1 MAEAITLFGGQGAGP
16 EDWRAN
22 AASGSRASVAVET
35 APAGPSLRFDFALAG
50 HGAWAIAR
58 RELAFELPPAYVFVL
73 RMRGAAAP
81 AELQLK
87 LVDASGGNVWWW
99 RRKAF
104 TPSPETQRIV
114 LHRASLE
121 FAWGPRSGGDP
132 DRVAAVE
139 LAVASD
145 AGAAGA
151 FWIEALFVEPRE
163 AASGAPRARAARASS
178 CTPGHAAE
186 HALEADPSTCWRPA
200 ADDVTPWL
208 ELDLGERRECGG
220 LLVDFAEASAPACRV
235 LASEDGASW
244 TGLAETKARPGARH
258 WLRTGET
265 DARLLRLALAA
276 GAGGVAHAAVVPI
289 ELAVSPIR
297 WATARARAAE
307 RGRYPRHLLGEHAYW
322 ALVGGDGDLSKGLLG
337 EDGALELAAE
347 ACSVEPFLWTGDRT
361 ISWADVER
369 SASLEDGSLPIPTVC
384 WEAAGLRLTITPFAS
399 GAAGRSA
406 LLARYTLENLGA
418 AACEARLFLAV
429 RPFQVTPGW
438 QSLNLA
444 GGVARIER
452 VECDGARVSIDGA
465 RTIVALSA
473 ADGFG
478 AASSETGLAAL
489 FEGHLPG
496 AQRADDPLGF
506 AEAALAFDFSLAP
519 GGRESVWF
527 GAPFFEETP
536 ALPSG
541 LARREAA
548 AFGEARLA
556 EAIAHW
562 RERLARIPISLPPCA
577 APFEQSLRAS
587 VAWILVNREG
597 PRIQPGPRCYRRSWI
612 RDGTLTGLAIAEM
625 GFADEARAF
634 LRWYAP
640 YQLADGRVPCAVDR
654 KGVDSAVEHD
664 SHGQLAWGVVELY
677 RLTRDEAFLR
687 ELWPHVSRAVDAIAR
702 LRAERTGDA
711 FRGDA
716 RFGLLPESISHEGYA
731 SNPVHSYWDDLF
743 AVVGLS
749 DAAFA
754 AEALGDGAAA
764 ARIGALA
771 SAMRGDLHASIAAA
785 IAKHAI
791 DFIPGSV
798 ELGDFDPTSTA
809 IALDPCG
816 EGSRLPRAALERT
829 FERYWAEFEARQRG
843 QAPNDAYTPYE
854 VRNALALL
862 RLGWK
867 QRAHDLLAWL
877 IGDQRIPAWR
887 EWPEVSTK
895 DPRAPRFLGDLPH
908 GWVASS
914 FVRSVRRLIAYESDD
929 GASLVVAA
937 GVPEVWVREAPGV
950 RVRSLPTRFG
960 PLDLDLLAESGA
972 RVRVRFGGACQP
984 PDGFVLVS
992 PLAKP
997 LREIVIDGRAGPA
1010 DDPKQV
1016 RLAGRPLEV
1025 VLVHDLEQA
1034 AEKRRTLSGC

>member
-1 MAEAITLFGGQGAGP
+1 MAGTITLFGARDAGP
-16 EDWRAN
+16 AEWRAN
-22 AASGSRASVAVET
+22 AAPGSRASLAVEPG
-35 APAGPSLRFDFALAG
+35 PAGSSLRFDFALAG
-50 HGAWAIAR
+50 HGAWAILR

-73 RMRGAAAP
+73 CMRGAAAP

-87 LVDASGGNVWWW
+87 LVDTSGSNVWWW
-99 RRKAF
+99 RSKAF
-104 TPSPETQRIV
+104 TPSRETQRIV
-114 LHRASLE
+114 LRRASLE

-139 LAVASD
+139 LAVASG
-145 AGAAGA
+145 AGAAGS
-151 FWIEALFVEPRE
+151 FWIEALSVEPRKAVSTE
-163 AASGAPRARAARASS
+163 PRARAARASS
-178 CTPGHAAE
+178 CAPGHAAE

-200 ADDVTPWL
+200 AGDPAPWL
-208 ELDLGERRECGG
+208 ELDLGELRECGG
-220 LLVDFAEASAPACRV
+220 LLVDFAEASAAPACRV
-235 LASEDGASW
+235 LASEDGVHW
-244 TGLAETKARPGARH
+244 TALAETKAGPGARR

-265 DARLLRLALAA
+265 DARFLRLALAA
-276 GAGGVAHAAVVPI
+276 GAAGVTHAAVVPI
-289 ELAVSPIR
+289 ELAVSPVR
-297 WATARARAAE
+297 WAAARARAGE

-337 EDGALELAAE
+337 EDGALELDAE
-347 ACSVEPFLWTGDRT
+347 ACSVEPFLWTGGRA

-369 SASLEDGSLPIPTVC
+369 SASLEDGSLPIPTVR
-384 WEAAGLRLTITPFAS
+384 WETAGLRLTITAFAS
-399 GAAGRSA
+399 GAAGQSA
-406 LLARYTLENLGA
+406 LLARYTLHNLGGA
-418 AACEARLFLAV
+418 AREVRLFLAV

-438 QSLNLA
+438 QSLNLV

-452 VECDGARVSIDGA
+452 IERDGARVSIDGV
-465 RTIVALSA
+465 RTLVALSA

-489 FEGHLPG
+489 FEGRVPS

-506 AEAALAFDFSLAP
+506 AEAALAFDLSLEP
-519 GGRESVWF
+519 GARGSVWI
-527 GAPFFEETP
+527 GAPFFAATP

-541 LARREAA
+541 LARAEAA

-640 YQLADGRVPCAVDR
+640 YQLADGRVPCAVDHR
-654 KGVDSAVEHD
+654 GIDQAVEHD

-677 RLTRDEAFLR
+677 RLTRDSAFLR

-716 RFGLLPESISHEGYA
+716 RFGLLPESISHEGYS

-754 AEALGDGAAA
+754 AEALGDAAAA

-816 EGSRLPRAALERT
+816 EGARLPRATLERT
-829 FERYWAEFEARQRG
+829 FERYWAEFEARRG
-843 QAPNDAYTPYE
+843 GKAPNDAYTPYE
-854 VRNALALL
+854 VRNAVALL

-867 QRAHDLLAWL
+867 QRAHDLLSWL

-914 FVRSVRRLIAYESDD
+914 FVRSVRRLIAYEGDD

-937 GVPEVWVREAPGV
+937 GVPEAWVREAPGV
-950 RVRSLPTRFG
+950 RVRGLPTRFG
-960 PLDLDLLAESGA
+960 PLDLDLLAESET

-984 PDGFVLVS
+984 PGGFVVVS
-992 PLAKP
+992 PLERP
-997 LREIVIDGRAGPA
+997 LREVVVDGRARA
-1010 DDPKQV
+1010 VDDPKQV
-1016 RLAGRPLEV
+1016 RLAERPAEL
-1025 VLVHDLEQA
+1025 VLIA
-1034 AEKRRTLSGC
+1034 